1 MVKLGFEHVIVLTSC
16 ILYLTLYQIG
26 NIFQIG
32 YTSPT
37 PILDFNLVLF
47 TPFFAHGGKKET
59 NDKGM
64 KSGKYLK

>member
-26 NIFQIG
+26 

-47 TPFFAHGGKKET
+47 TLFFAHGGKKET